1 MKMNYYELFE
11 ININASQ
18 AEIKKAYRNLAKK
31 YHPDNHQGDP
41 AFDSKFKEIN
51 LVYAILSDQNKR
63 RQYDESLNDFR
74 NQNTDYIYNK
84 NKKEYYS
91 YRSENANNYNSKK
104 NESDNEFKFR
114 SDKKSITS
122 SILESRLFSWAVT
135 ILFFYLLSTV
145 SDFICNSKKIDTNE
159 INMTES
165 ENDSSLNTGEIYFYK
180 EDTSLIDESI
190 KEKNNKIKSN
200 ETGDIKF

>member
-51 LVYAILSDQNKR
+51 LVYGILSDQNKR

-114 SDKKSITS
+114 SVKKSITS